1 MPQGLQAWDASAGL
15 ILDTSQDVGR
25 VLGAI
30 SVSANSNSYQD
41 ITGINSG
48 ETLWVALLSVGA
60 LGVNQT
66 WVTTNSR
73 VNWDVV
79 NAGTILY
86 GVY

>member
-1 MPQGLQAWDASAGL
+1 MPQGLQVWDASGNVL
-15 ILDTSQDVGR
+15 LDTSVDIGR
-25 VLGAI
+25 VMGTI

-41 ITGINSG
+41 ISGINSG

-60 LGVNQT
+60 LGKNQV

-73 VNWDVV
+73 VNWNVV